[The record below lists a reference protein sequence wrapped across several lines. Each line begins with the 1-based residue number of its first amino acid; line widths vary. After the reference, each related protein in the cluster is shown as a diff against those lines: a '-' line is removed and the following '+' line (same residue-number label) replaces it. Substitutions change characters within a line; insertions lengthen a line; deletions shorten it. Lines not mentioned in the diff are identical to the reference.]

1 MKPGIYAY
9 IFTMFAVS
17 FAIRVLP
24 LTLIKKPITNK
35 FVKSFL
41 YYVPY
46 ATLAAM
52 TFPTILYATQ
62 SPISGAAA
70 LVVGLA
76 AAWFGL
82 DLFKVAVSCCGV
94 VFLLEMFVV

>member
-17 FAIRVLP
+17 FAVRVLP

-62 SPISGAAA
+62 SPVSGAAA

-76 AAWFGL
+76 AAWFGF
-82 DLFKVAVSCCGV
+82 DLFKVAVSCCGIV
-94 VFLLEMFVV
+94 LLVEMIIM

>member
-9 IFTMFAVS
+9 ILTMFAVS

-35 FVKSFL
+35 FIKSFL

-62 SPISGAAA
+62 SPVSGAAA
-70 LVVGLA
+70 LIVVLA
-76 AAWFGL
+76 TAWFGF

-94 VFLLEMFVV
+94 VLLVEMFIR

>member
-35 FVKSFL
+35 FIKSFL

-52 TFPTILYATQ
+52 TFPTILHATQ
-62 SPISGAAA
+62 SPVSGAAA
-70 LVVGLA
+70 LILGLA

-94 VFLLEMFVV
+94 VLLVEMFIM